1 MKKTILAMAIT
12 GLFATT
18 AQATNV
24 YDMDGVKVDLFGDAE
39 VQYVND
45 IAERVDDKVIRI
57 KEANFGFDLGYDI
70 GNGLTV
76 GGLVKFGA
84 ADDEGQNTATLSD
97 AYVGI
102 SSAEWGTLTA
112 GKTVTIFDGAGIGSD
127 YEFGYGDFYEQDNSG
142 EQVVKY
148 QLDKDMFYG
157 GVAYLM
163 STEADV
169 NTNGEAWDANL
180 GARFAGFDVAAFF
193 GQAKVTDDPAAT
205 APADPTHDVNNYV
218 FNVKYQIADLGLAAS
233 YGVTDDESVASGED
247 DKNMGVTA
255 TYQLD
260 KARFAAGYAV
270 FDVADQDKDVKNFYV
285 NASYAFTGNVNV
297 YAEIGGSDADNTETG
312 YAAGMEINF

>member
-24 YDMDGVKVDLFGDAE
+24 YDMDGVKVDIFGDAE
-39 VQYVND
+39 VQYLND
-45 IAERVDDKVIRI
+45 IAKSDTDKVIDVN
-57 KEANFGFDLGYDI
+57 EANFGFDLGYDI

-84 ADDEGQNTATLSD
+84 ADGTATLSD
-97 AYVGI
+97 AYIGV
-102 SSAEWGTLTA
+102 SSADWGTLTA
-112 GKTVTIFDGAGIGSD
+112 GKTVTILDGAGIGSD
-127 YEFGYGDFYEQDNSG
+127 YAFGLTSFYEQEVGG

-148 QLDKDMFYG
+148 QLDKGAFYG

-163 STEADV
+163 STEAGT
-169 NTNGEAWDANL
+169 NTNEDAYDANI

-193 GQAKVTDDPAAT
+193 GQYNATSGADKLPDTD
-205 APADPTHDVNNYV
+205 THTIDNMVI
-218 FNVKYQIADLGLAAS
+218 NVKYQLADLGLAAS
-233 YGVTDDESVASGED
+233 YGNIDDETED
-247 DKNMGVTA
+247 NDVDSIAFTA

-260 KARFAAGYAV
+260 KAKFAAGWANVDDSVDDFNQY
-270 FDVADQDKDVKNFYV
+270 YV

-297 YAEIGGSDADNTETG
+297 YAEIGGSDEDDTETG
-312 YAAGMEINF
+312 YAMGMEINF